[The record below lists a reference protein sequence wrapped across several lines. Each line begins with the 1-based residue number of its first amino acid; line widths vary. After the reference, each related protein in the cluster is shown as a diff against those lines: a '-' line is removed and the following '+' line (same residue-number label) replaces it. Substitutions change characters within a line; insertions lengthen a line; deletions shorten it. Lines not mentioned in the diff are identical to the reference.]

1 MTRPKTA
8 LPQFARTPVF
18 GAALALGVALSV
30 FSSGYGYERDE
41 LYFRMLPPA
50 WGYIDQGPLTP
61 LIARGLRDLLGDQ
74 TWTVRI
80 AGTLATM
87 ATVVVIAL
95 LTREFGG
102 GRAAQTLAA
111 WGFAFAGYPM
121 VLGHTLLT
129 ATVDMPVWP
138 AVMLFIVRAVKRDEP
153 RWWLA
158 AGAVAGVSLY
168 NKLLVAVLLIA
179 LVVGVLAVGPRRL
192 LWSRWVALGALIGV
206 VVGLPNLIYQ
216 VANGFPEV
224 SMGRALAAHNG
235 ASVHV
240 VMWPFLIIML
250 GPPLVPV
257 WIAGLVRLWRERSLR
272 FIAVAFPVLLVIVFV
287 MGSQFYYPFG
297 LLAVLFAAGCEPAWQ
312 WVSTRTGWR
321 RLLIAGVIVNAAVS
335 SLLALPIVPVG
346 SLSDTPIA
354 AISQV
359 AQDSVGW
366 PRYVAEV
373 AAVYREIPAAEHAHT
388 IVYAS
393 NYGEAGAIDRYGPDD
408 GLPAVY
414 SGHNQLI
421 DEGRPPD
428 ATSTVVFV
436 GGQYDDHNRWF
447 DSCMVKAHL
456 DNDLGIDNEEQ
467 GEPVAVCRG
476 PKAPWPQLWPR
487 LHHLGLSQ
495 CPAMSS
501 MPTNRVGVRRSRYSP
516 RTALRRP

>member
-1 MTRPKTA
+1 MTGPKTDVPR
-8 LPQFARTPVF
+8 LARTPVF
-18 GAALALGVALSV
+18 GAALALGVALSA
-30 FSSGYGYERDE
+30 FSAGYGYERDE

-61 LIARGLRDLLGDQ
+61 LIARGLRNVLGDQ

-80 AGTLATM
+80 AATLATM

-102 GRAAQTLAA
+102 GRAAQSLAA
-111 WGFAFAGYPM
+111 WAFAFAAYPM
-121 VLGHTLLT
+121 ILGHTLLT

-138 AVMLFIVRAVKRDEP
+138 AVMLFVVRAVKHAEP

-179 LVVGVLAVGPRRL
+179 LVAGLLAVGPRRL
-192 LWSRWVALGALIGV
+192 LWSRWVALAALLGF

-216 VANGFPEV
+216 VANSFPEL
-224 SMGRALAAHNG
+224 SMGRALADHNST
-235 ASVHV
+235 SVHI

-250 GPPLVPV
+250 GPPLVPI
-257 WIAGLVRLWRERSLR
+257 WIAGLVALWRDRSLR
-272 FIAVAFPVLLVIVFV
+272 FIAVAFPVLLVLVFL

-297 LLAVLFAAGCEPAWQ
+297 LLAVLFAAGCAPAWQ
-312 WVSTRTGWR
+312 WVSTRTVWR
-321 RLLIAGVIVNAAVS
+321 RLLVIGVVVNAVVS
-335 SLLALPIVPVG
+335 SLLALPIVPLR

-366 PRYVAEV
+366 PRYVAQV
-373 AAVYREIPAAEHAHT
+373 AAVYRQLPPDERAHAV
-388 IVYAS
+388 VYAS
-393 NYGEAGAIDRYGPDD
+393 NYGEAGAINRYGPGD

-414 SGHNQLI
+414 SGHNQLV

-428 ATSTVVFV
+428 ATTTVVFV
-436 GGQYDDHNRWF
+436 GGQYDDAGRWF
-447 DSCMVKAHL
+447 GSCTVKAHL
-456 DNDLGIDNEEQ
+456 ENQLGVDNEEQ
-467 GEPVAVCRG
+467 GKPVAVCRG

-487 LHHLGLSQ
+487 LHHLD
-495 CPAMSS
+495 
-501 MPTNRVGVRRSRYSP
+501 
-516 RTALRRP
+516 